1 MSKTL
6 KSNSFVKEVAKERK
20 SGTTKPMTKIT
31 IESAIAKTIRPIV
44 CGSFKILRFIIEK
57 TEARNNNK
65 VANSR
70 KFILI

>member
-1 MSKTL
+1 
-6 KSNSFVKEVAKERK
+6 
-20 SGTTKPMTKIT
+20 MTKIT